1 VEQAFQACT
10 ETVLGSGF
18 NPEVRRGKL
27 KETLADYQ
35 NPQQEPGSERRLL
48 LVFVVTF
55 VVLMV
60 FQPLLK
66 KFMPQPT
73 APQPQNQPVPAQTAA
88 VSPAPVASAPA
99 AIAPANTITKQ
110 ASTETETVIE
120 NDLYR
125 ITFTNRG
132 AQVKSWILKK
142 FDNDAQNGR
151 LDLVNTAAAQKYGY
165 PLSLWTYDE
174 TLRNRIKSALYV
186 SRTGEI
192 FTGPGANTTAAAY
205 ELDAA
210 GQTLKAPASI
220 NFEYADQDLVIRK
233 TFHFDHTYVV
243 NVQTSVIYKGA
254 EVFAAPAWPSGFGD
268 QVTAAAYAA
277 ATIDLHNDAST
288 ERSGYIFFP
297 NYVSRLAVKAISG
310 GNTIKGPFEWAGT
323 GDQYFT
329 AIFIPDDPTIAAMV
343 TLHNAMEIPQKPGFN
358 PVGASSKD
366 TANIDLLGAA
376 VGNLRGPT
384 TERMYVGPKE
394 LAVLDAVP
402 VPTIKNDSPDLRGI
416 VNFGWWGILSR
427 PLFLWLKWTFK
438 HIVPNWGWAIVI
450 QTLIITIALLPLR
463 ITQMK
468 SMLKMQR
475 VAPQIKSIQE
485 KYKKYS
491 LRDPRKAAMN
501 EEISALY
508 KKEGVNPAGG
518 CLPMLIQFPFLIAYY
533 RMLGVA
539 LELRHAHWLWI
550 TDLSASDWVL
560 PILMVVS
567 MVVVQRMTPQAG
579 MDPAQQKML
588 TVMMPL
594 MMGFIFFKLAAGLNL
609 YYTESNLIS
618 IAQQAIMNRTKLG
631 REMREMLEKR
641 ARKKDK

>member
-1 VEQAFQACT
+1 
-10 ETVLGSGF
+10 
-18 NPEVRRGKL
+18 
-27 KETLADYQ
+27 LADYQ

-48 LVFVVTF
+48 LVLAVTF
-55 VVLMV
+55 IGFIAFQALM
-60 FQPLLK
+60 K
-66 KFMPQPT
+66 KYVPQPPT
-73 APQPQNQPVPAQTAA
+73 PQTQNQPAPAPTAA
-88 VSPAPVASAPA
+88 ASSALAPSIPSVATINKVS
-99 AIAPANTITKQ
+99 KQ
-110 ASTETETVIE
+110 ASAETETVIE
-120 NDLYR
+120 NDLYK

-151 LDLVNTAAAQKYGY
+151 LDLVNPAATQKFGY

-174 TLRNRIKSALYV
+174 TLRNRINSGLYV
-186 SRTGEI
+186 AS
-192 FTGPGANTTAAAY
+192 N
-205 ELDAA
+205 D
-210 GQTLKAPASI
+210 GQLTAPATI
-220 NFEYADQDLVIRK
+220 TFDYAEQDLVVRK
-233 TFHFDHTYVV
+233 TFRFDHTYVLKV
-243 NVQTSVIYKGA
+243 ETSVVYKGA
-254 EVFAAPAWPSGFGD
+254 EIFAPPAWPAGFGD
-268 QVTAAAYAA
+268 QITPVAYAA
-277 ATIDLHNDAST
+277 SSIDYHNDAST
-288 ERSGYIFFP
+288 ERNGYIFFP
-297 NYVSRLAVKAISG
+297 NYVTRLAFKSLSG
-310 GNTIKGPFEWAGT
+310 GNTVKGPFEWADT

-329 AIFIPDDPTIAAMV
+329 AVFIPDDPTTTAMV
-343 TLHNAMEIPQKPGFN
+343 TLRNPLEISQKPGIN
-358 PVGASSKD
+358 PIGAGSKD
-366 TANIDLLGAA
+366 TANVDVLGAA
-376 VGNLRGPT
+376 VGDLRGPT
-384 TERMYVGPKE
+384 TERIYVGPKE
-394 LAVLDAVP
+394 IAVLDAVS
-402 VPTIKNDSPDLRGI
+402 VPTIKTGDADLRGI
-416 VNFGWWGILSR
+416 VNFGWWGILAR
-427 PLFLWLKWTFK
+427 PLFLWLKWTYN
-438 HIVPNWGWAIVI
+438 HVVHNWGWAIVI
-450 QTLIITIALLPLR
+450 QTFIITILLLPLR

-550 TDLSASDWVL
+550 TDLSSSDWVL
-560 PILMVVS
+560 PILMVIS

-579 MDPAQQKML
+579 MDPAQQKMM

>member
-1 VEQAFQACT
+1 
-10 ETVLGSGF
+10 
-18 NPEVRRGKL
+18 
-27 KETLADYQ
+27 LADYQ

-48 LVFVVTF
+48 IVVVLTF
-55 VVLMV
+55 VVLV
-60 FQPLLK
+60 VSQALLK
-66 KFMPQPT
+66 KYAPPPSEPAQNKSAQTQPT
-73 APQPQNQPVPAQTAA
+73 VTP
-88 VSPAPVASAPA
+88 PAPASAA
-99 AIAPANTITKQ
+99 AAKSPTLPSSTVTKQ

-120 NDLYR
+120 NDLYK

-151 LDLVNTAAAQKYGY
+151 LDLVNSTAAQKFGY

-174 TLRNRIKSALYV
+174 TLRNRINSALYV
-186 SRTGEI
+186 ASNEGSLT
-192 FTGPGANTTAAAY
+192 
-205 ELDAA
+205 
-210 GQTLKAPASI
+210 APASI
-220 NFEYADQDLVIRK
+220 TFEYADQDLIVRK
-233 TFHFDHTYVV
+233 TFHFDHTYVL
-243 NVQTSVIYKGA
+243 NVETSVLYKGA
-254 EVFAAPAWPSGFGD
+254 EIFAAPTWPAGFGD
-268 QVTAAAYAA
+268 QVTPASYAA
-277 ATIDLHNDAST
+277 SGIDYHNDAST

-297 NYVSRLAVKAISG
+297 TYVTRLAVKAISG

-329 AIFIPDDPTIAAMV
+329 AIFIPNDSASAAMV
-343 TLHNAMEIPQKPGFN
+343 TLHNSMEIAQKPGLN
-358 PVGASSKD
+358 PIGAGSKD
-366 TANIDLLGAA
+366 TANVDLLGAA
-376 VGNLRGPT
+376 VGDVRGPT
-384 TERMYVGPKE
+384 TERLYVGPKE

-427 PLFLWLKWTFK
+427 PLFLWLKWTYN
-438 HIVPNWGWAIVI
+438 HIVHNWGWAIVI
-450 QTLIITIALLPLR
+450 QTFIITILLLPLR

-475 VAPQIKSIQE
+475 IQPQIKNIQE

-518 CLPMLIQFPFLIAYY
+518 CLPLLIQFPFLIAYY

-550 TDLSASDWVL
+550 TDLSSADWVL
-560 PILMVVS
+560 PLLMVVS
-567 MVVVQRMTPQAG
+567 MVVMQRMTPQAG
-579 MDPAQQKML
+579 MDPAQQKMM

-618 IAQQAIMNRTKLG
+618 IAQQAVMNRTKLG
-631 REMREMLEKR
+631 REMREMMEKR
-641 ARKKDK
+641 ARKKEK

>member
-1 VEQAFQACT
+1 
-10 ETVLGSGF
+10 
-18 NPEVRRGKL
+18 
-27 KETLADYQ
+27 
-35 NPQQEPGSERRLL
+35 
-48 LVFVVTF
+48 
-55 VVLMV
+55 
-60 FQPLLK
+60 
-66 KFMPQPT
+66 MPQTP
-73 APQPQNQPVPAQTAA
+73 AAQPQKQPVAEHAAASSPAALAA
-88 VSPAPVASAPA
+88 VPSAAVPSPSTARAPAIVAS
-99 AIAPANTITKQ
+99 KQ
-110 ASTETETVIE
+110 ASAETETVIE

-142 FDNDAQNGR
+142 FDNETQDGR
-151 LDLVNTAAAQKYGY
+151 LDLVNPAAAQKYGY

-174 TLRNRIKSALYV
+174 TLNKKLSSALYV
-186 SRTGEI
+186 VSNE
-192 FTGPGANTTAAAY
+192 
-205 ELDAA
+205 
-210 GQTLKAPASI
+210 GQLTAPAEI
-220 NFEYADQDLVIRK
+220 IFEYADQDLVVRK
-233 TFHFDHTYVV
+233 TFRFDHTYVL
-243 NVQTSVIYKGA
+243 NVETSVVYKGA
-254 EVFAAPAWPSGFGD
+254 EIFAAPAWPAGFGD
-268 QVTAAAYAA
+268 EATPAAYAA
-277 ATIDLHNDAST
+277 ARIDYHNDAST
-288 ERSGYIFFP
+288 DHTALVFP
-297 NYVSRLAVKAISG
+297 NFVLRLPIKSISS
-310 GNTIKGPFEWAGT
+310 GNTLKGPFEWAGT

-329 AIFIPDDPTIAAMV
+329 AIFIPDDPDTAALV
-343 TLHNAMEIPQKPGFN
+343 TLRNPMEIPQKPGFN
-358 PVGASSKD
+358 PVGSNAKE
-366 TANIDLLGAA
+366 ANVDVLGAA

-394 LAVLDAVP
+394 IAVLDTVP
-402 VPTIKNDSPDLRGI
+402 VTTIKGDTPDLRGI
-416 VNFGWWGILSR
+416 VDFGWWGILAR
-427 PLFLWLKWTFK
+427 PLFLWLKWTYN

-450 QTLIITIALLPLR
+450 QTFIITVALLPLR

-485 KYKKYS
+485 RYKKYT

-550 TDLSASDWVL
+550 TDLSSADWVL

-567 MVVVQRMTPQAG
+567 MVVMQRMTPQAG
-579 MDPAQQKML
+579 MDPSQQKMM

-594 MMGFIFFKLAAGLNL
+594 MMGFIFFRLAAGLNL

-618 IAQQAIMNRTKLG
+618 IAQQAVMNRTKLG
-631 REMREMLEKR
+631 LEMREMMEKR
-641 ARKKDK
+641 ARKKEK

>member
-1 VEQAFQACT
+1 
-10 ETVLGSGF
+10 
-18 NPEVRRGKL
+18 
-27 KETLADYQ
+27 LADYQ
-35 NPQQEPGSERRLL
+35 NPQQEPGTERRLL
-48 LVFVVTF
+48 VVVVITF
-55 VVLMV
+55 VVLLV
-60 FQPLLK
+60 SQPLLK
-66 KFMPQPT
+66 KYMP
-73 APQPQNQPVPAQTAA
+73 APPPAQQQSQPAQAQPSTA
-88 VSPAPVASAPA
+88 APVAQAAPL
-99 AIAPANTITKQ
+99 PPNTITKQ
-110 ASTETETVIE
+110 ASAETETVIE
-120 NDLYR
+120 NDLYK

-142 FDNDAQNGR
+142 FDNDAQNGL
-151 LDLVNTAAAQKYGY
+151 LDLVNSAAAQKFGY
-165 PLSLWTYDE
+165 PLSLYTYDE
-174 TLRNRIKSALYV
+174 ALRNRLSSVLYV
-186 SRTGEI
+186 ASNEGNLT
-192 FTGPGANTTAAAY
+192 
-205 ELDAA
+205 
-210 GQTLKAPASI
+210 APAAI
-220 NFEYADQDLVIRK
+220 TFEYADQDLVVRK
-233 TFHFDHTYVV
+233 TFEFDQTYVL
-243 NVQTSVIYKGA
+243 NVETSAVYKGA
-254 EVFAAPAWPSGFGD
+254 EIFAPPTWPAGFGD
-268 QVTAAAYAA
+268 QGSTQIPASPGKSNAAAYGASG
-277 ATIDLHNDAST
+277 IDYHNDAST

-297 NYVSRLAVKAISG
+297 NYVTRLPGKSISG
-310 GNTIKGPFEWAGT
+310 GNTIKGPFEWAGA

-329 AIFIPDDPTIAAMV
+329 AIFIPDNPASAAMV
-343 TLHNAMEIPQKPGFN
+343 TLHSAMEIAQKPGLS
-358 PVGASSKD
+358 PIGAGSKD
-366 TANIDLLGAA
+366 TVSVDILGAA
-376 VGNLRGPT
+376 VGSLRGPT

-427 PLFLWLKWTFK
+427 PLFLWLKWTFN
-438 HIVPNWGWAIVI
+438 HIVHNWGWAIVI
-450 QTLIITIALLPLR
+450 QTFIITILLLPLR

-475 VAPQIKSIQE
+475 IQPQIKNIQE

-501 EEISALY
+501 EEVSALY

-550 TDLSASDWVL
+550 TDLSAADWVL
-560 PILMVVS
+560 PLLMVVS
-567 MVVVQRMTPQAG
+567 MIVVQRMTPQAG
-579 MDPAQQKML
+579 MDPAQQKMM

-618 IAQQAIMNRTKLG
+618 IAQQAVMNRTKLG

-641 ARKKDK
+641 ARKKEK

>member
-1 VEQAFQACT
+1 
-10 ETVLGSGF
+10 
-18 NPEVRRGKL
+18 
-27 KETLADYQ
+27 LADYQ

-48 LVFVVTF
+48 IVVVLTF
-55 VVLMV
+55 VVLLV
-60 FQPLLK
+60 SQALLK
-66 KFMPQPT
+66 KYAPPPPERPQTQT
-73 APQPQNQPVPAQTAA
+73 AQTQPAAASPAAVPAAMLPA
-88 VSPAPVASAPA
+88 VPSNVSA
-99 AIAPANTITKQ
+99 KQ

-151 LDLVNTAAAQKYGY
+151 LELVHSSAALKFGY

-174 TLRNRIKSALYV
+174 TLRNRLNSALYV
-186 SRTGEI
+186 ASNEGNLT
-192 FTGPGANTTAAAY
+192 
-205 ELDAA
+205 
-210 GQTLKAPASI
+210 APAQI
-220 NFEYADQDLVIRK
+220 TFEYVDQDLVIRK
-233 TFHFDHTYVV
+233 TFRFDHTYVL
-243 NVQTSVIYKGA
+243 NVETSVLYKGA
-254 EVFAAPAWPSGFGD
+254 EIFAPPAWPAGFGD
-268 QVTAAAYAA
+268 QVTPASYAA
-277 ATIDLHNDAST
+277 SGIDYHNDAST

-297 NYVSRLAVKAISG
+297 TYVTRLAVKAISG

-329 AIFIPDDPTIAAMV
+329 AIFIPNDPASAAMV

-358 PVGASSKD
+358 PVGAGSKD
-366 TANIDLLGAA
+366 TANVDLLGAA
-376 VGNLRGPT
+376 VGNLRGST

-402 VPTIKNDSPDLRGI
+402 VPSIKNDSPDLRGI

-427 PLFLWLKWTFK
+427 PLFLWLKWTYN
-438 HIVPNWGWAIVI
+438 HIVHNWGWAIVI

-475 VAPQIKSIQE
+475 IQPQIKNIQE
-485 KYKKYS
+485 KYKKYT
-491 LRDPRKAAMN
+491 LRDPRKAKMQ

-508 KKEGVNPAGG
+508 KTEGVNPAGG
-518 CLPMLIQFPFLIAYY
+518 CLPLLIQFPFLIAYY

-560 PILMVVS
+560 PLLMVVS
-567 MVVVQRMTPQAG
+567 MVVMQRMTPQAG
-579 MDPAQQKML
+579 MDPAQQKMM

-618 IAQQAIMNRTKLG
+618 IAQQAVMNRTKLG
-631 REMREMLEKR
+631 REMREMMEKR
-641 ARKKDK
+641 ARKKEK